1 MLQLYQQIHQYNMK
15 NDLYTLYA
23 AENHIK
29 EIVIPHKQEEKPK
42 KKEKIIKEEIPSELV
57 QDND

>member
-1 MLQLYQQIHQYNMK
+1 MK

-29 EIVIPHKQEEKPK
+29 PKEIVVPQKQEEKPK
-42 KKEKIIKEEIPSELV
+42 KKEKIIKEDIPSELV
-57 QDND
+57 QDNS

>member
-29 EIVIPHKQEEKPK
+29 EIVIPQQEEKPK

>member
-1 MLQLYQQIHQYNMK
+1 MK

-29 EIVIPHKQEEKPK
+29 EIAIPKKQEEKPK
-42 KKEKIIKEEIPSELV
+42 KKEKVIKEEIPSELV
-57 QDND
+57 QDTD

>member
-1 MLQLYQQIHQYNMK
+1 MK

-29 EIVIPHKQEEKPK
+29 EIVIPHKQEVKPK
-42 KKEKIIKEEIPSELV
+42 KKERVIKEEIPSELV